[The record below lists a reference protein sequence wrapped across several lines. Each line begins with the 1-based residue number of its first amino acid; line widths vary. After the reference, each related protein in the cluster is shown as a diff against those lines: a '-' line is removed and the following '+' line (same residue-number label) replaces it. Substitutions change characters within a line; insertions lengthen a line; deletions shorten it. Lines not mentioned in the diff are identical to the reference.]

1 MADWVELKASAAG
14 AVFTE
19 TTILLLPAA
28 VTTLHKL
35 VRLSAAMEGDAAFAR
50 QARRK
55 CLWQLVKGIRVSL
68 RFFLLDTSHMWQAPK
83 SHPAPKT
90 LRLTV

>member
-55 CLWQLVKGIRVSL
+55 CL
-68 RFFLLDTSHMWQAPK
+68 
-83 SHPAPKT
+83 
-90 LRLTV
+90 